1 MSLNFQQC
9 DQVNFPT
16 TLQKLG
22 GLCFNQ
28 GPFNKYNYLFSQGVI
43 SSRLFTPPHQ
53 RLVPNFR
60 EKKNVPIS
68 SLRLTLMIKVIKAGE
83 VSPNNPNLW
92 LYAIHSELQ
101 MGKNPSNRICL
112 SCCTIM
118 VQRVKYFE
126 FLRQVVLLNCTYEY
140 IL

>member
-22 GLCFNQ
+22 NYASIRVLSISN
-28 GPFNKYNYLFSQGVI
+28 NYLFSQGVI
-43 SSRLFTPPHQ
+43 SNRLFTPPHQ

-92 LYAIHSELQ
+92 LYAIHSE
-101 MGKNPSNRICL
+101 P
-112 SCCTIM
+112 
-118 VQRVKYFE
+118 
-126 FLRQVVLLNCTYEY
+126 
-140 IL
+140 